1 MNTIHTLRLK
11 LRKTTLCVVASV
23 LATLAACTSG
33 GRIKGEL
40 PRIDSLTETD
50 QRAAIARIDSI
61 KHSYGGRMGRSDEMK
76 LALLRAKAAN
86 KLSMPLSRDS
96 LRLMDGYFNDNGTP
110 NERMLI
116 KYITGCSYLNDKE
129 KADSALECFHEAA
142 ECADTNSVNCDW
154 RTLHKVHVQSAELL
168 LRQYAAKYAM
178 DENAL
183 AMKYALKA
191 KDTFN
196 ALITMEQRAG
206 IYSVSRMPDSAIA
219 IRVKLYGL
227 YKKHGYTRMAAICLG
242 PLINILISKGD
253 IGTAE
258 QYIDIYEK
266 KSGLFYK
273 DKNTVN
279 IFKGYEAYYTSKAN
293 YFLATGKG
301 DSAEFYYRKGINT
314 CKTFGVLKQNFAGL
328 AALYKK
334 LHRIDSVAKYA
345 ELSRQMNDSAFAHTV
360 TTHLQQMQAAYD
372 YGRFKL
378 ETEEAKKDASEAR
391 WLNIVIIIAAVF
403 TLSAFLLAVR
413 TYIIRRRKKVKA
425 EILRYERNICE
436 LKKMQR
442 EYVILAEN
450 RQARMEHLLQ
460 EKKLEIERL
469 QQEKTVFEEKHGN
482 DARFKLSDEPIIK
495 IVRNRARKDFK
506 CLTAAEYAEL
516 KAYFSAYKPLSKWDG
531 LLNDGEYQVCLL
543 VRLDFTPAEIGVLTK
558 MSPSNISNIRK
569 RLYMKMAGRDGS
581 PKDFDNYIKSL

>member
-1 MNTIHTLRLK
+1 MNTTHTLRLK
-11 LRKTTLCVVASV
+11 LRKTTLCVVALA
-23 LATLAACTSG
+23 LATLAACTGG
-33 GRIKGEL
+33 GRIEGEL
-40 PRIDSLTETD
+40 QRIDSLTDTD

-61 KHSYGGRMGRSDEMK
+61 KHSYGGRIGRSDEMR
-76 LALLRAKAAN
+76 LDLLRAKAAN
-86 KLSMPLSRDS
+86 KLGMPLSRDS
-96 LRLMDGYFNDNGTP
+96 LLLMDGYFNDNGTP
-110 NERMLI
+110 NERMLV
-116 KYITGCSYLNDKE
+116 KYIIGCSYLNDKD
-129 KADSALECFHEAA
+129 APSALKRFHEAA
-142 ECADTNSVNCDW
+142 GCADTTDTGCDW

-168 LRQYAAKYAM
+168 LRQYATKYAM

-191 KDTFN
+191 KDTLN
-196 ALITMEQRAG
+196 ALITMEQQAS
-206 IYSVSRMPDSAIA
+206 IYDVSGMPDSTIA
-219 IRVKLYGL
+219 IRTKLYGL
-227 YKKHGYTRMAAICLG
+227 YKKYNYIRMAAICLG
-242 PLINILISKGD
+242 PLINPLINKGD
-253 IGTAE
+253 IDMAK

-266 KSGLFYK
+266 KSGLFYT

-293 YFLATGKG
+293 YYLAMGKG

-334 LHRIDSVAKYA
+334 LHCIDSVAKYA

-360 TTHLQQMQAAYD
+360 TAHLQQMQAAYD

-378 ETEEAKKDASEAR
+378 ETEEAKKDAAEAR
-391 WLNIVIIIAAVF
+391 RLNIIIIIAVVF
-403 TLSAFLLAVR
+403 TLSVFLLAVR
-413 TYIIRRRKKVKA
+413 TYIIRRRKKIKA
-425 EILRYERNICE
+425 EILSYENNICE
-436 LKKMQR
+436 LKKTQR
-442 EYVILAEN
+442 EYAILSEN

-469 QQEKTVFEEKHGN
+469 QQEKAVFEEKHGN

-531 LLNDGEYQVCLL
+531 LLNDGEYLVCLL